1 MISHFILIIVLTIR
15 GLSQI
20 IFPTVSVIMTLRG
33 GGGGW
38 ESEGVTLTNQE
49 CFFFTRRGLAIA
61 RENVGRRPQVL
72 QKALHP
78 KHYAEVLATE
88 GNSWRAAADEEEEEE
103 QQQQE
108 DTEDRGGESGDDK
121 CMVCGEKEED
131 DVDIED
137 WVPCEMCSQW
147 IHSKCIP
154 SNHPYSISHAD
165 FHLQ

>member
-1 MISHFILIIVLTIR
+1 M
-15 GLSQI
+15 
-20 IFPTVSVIMTLRG
+20 PEKTL
-33 GGGGW
+33 
-38 ESEGVTLTNQE
+38 EGDHR
-49 CFFFTRRGLAIA
+49 CCK
-61 RENVGRRPQVL
+61 
-72 QKALHP
+72 KALHP

-108 DTEDRGGESGDDK
+108 DTEDSGGESGDDK

-137 WVPCEMCSQW
+137 WVACEMCSQW

-165 FHLQ
+165 FHCHICLQQQFSLNINTDAKGWGGSRLSVIMTLTVGNMICESPLIL